1 MKTDRAVPEPTP
13 YTAPVQEMSLYVH
26 VPFCIS
32 RCYYCDF
39 VSTAG
44 LPRAM
49 QERYRTALG
58 KELALYTDGG
68 PVRSSEPIRWK
79 SLYFGG
85 GTPTCLDEDI
95 LAGLFADIRRGGN
108 PGSTP
113 SEQAQRE
120 QEAEAT
126 QVTQAI
132 SSGAEFTV
140 EANPGTLTPGKLAV
154 LRQAGCNRLS
164 VGAQSFDDR
173 YLRFL
178 GRSHRAEDF
187 YTAWEAARAAGFT
200 NMSLDLLY
208 GLPGQSPAHWEDTL
222 REALAFK
229 PEHISLYQLGIEAG
243 TELARRRDAGRFDE
257 ADEEDCRT
265 MYLLTHRIL
274 TDAGYLHYEISNF
287 ALPGYESRHNTHY
300 WQNGFYLGL
309 GAGAAG
315 YLPGFRYTN
324 KADLEAYIADAEKG
338 TLPVGEED
346 PIDARLAIAEEL
358 MLAFRLR
365 EGPDPAAFHSRHG
378 FDFRHQYGHL
388 LEEHLDAGLLEEEDG
403 RIRPT
408 VEGWLA
414 YNSWITDYMG

>member
-1 MKTDRAVPEPTP
+1 MIADRSVDMVAETRTEPEL
-13 YTAPVQEMSLYVH
+13 SLYVH

-68 PVRSSEPIRWK
+68 LLSRRAGSGFPHHALQSAPMRSWEPIRWK

-108 PGSTP
+108 P
-113 SEQAQRE
+113 
-120 QEAEAT
+120 
-126 QVTQAI
+126 
-132 SSGAEFTV
+132 GAEFTV

-187 YTAWEAARAAGFT
+187 YKAWDAARDAGFT

-222 REALAFK
+222 REVLAFR
-229 PEHISLYQLGIEAG
+229 PEHISLYQLSIEAG

-265 MYLLTHRIL
+265 MYLLTHGIL

-324 KADLEAYIADAEKG
+324 KANLEAYIADAEKG
-338 TLPVGEED
+338 MLPVGEKD

-378 FDFRHQYGHL
+378 FDFRHQYGL
-388 LEEHLDAGLLEEEDG
+388 PLEEHLAAGLLEEEGG

-408 VEGWLA
+408 VEGWLT